1 MPPPDYYSSF
11 DCPYI
16 SILTDFRQQDIV
28 VNLKNSFIILINRLL
43 FLRLISQVNSCHF
56 GSVVT

>member
-1 MPPPDYYSSF
+1 MSPPLHSSF

-16 SILTDFRQQDIV
+16 SILTDFRQQDVV
-28 VNLKNSFIILINRLL
+28 VNLIHSFIILINILL
-43 FLRLISQVNSCHF
+43 FLRLISQVNYCHF

>member
-1 MPPPDYYSSF
+1 MSPPLHSSF

-16 SILTDFRQQDIV
+16 SILTDFRQQDVV
-28 VNLKNSFIILINRLL
+28 VNLIHSFIILINRLL